1 MIEKI
6 LGVIA
11 LSLGKKAT
19 VYAVGRVSTIYPYF
33 KQSYDHC
40 LPRFIVKRRVH
51 LTLIDTLLN
60 SPFDIFPV
68 C

>member
-40 LPRFIVKRRVH
+40 IPRFVVRCRVH
-51 LTLIDTLLN
+51 LTLIDTVAE
-60 SPFDIFPV
+60 FTI
-68 C
+68 

>member
-11 LSLGKKAT
+11 LFGKKAT
-19 VYAVGRVSTIYPYF
+19 VYAVERVSTIYPYF

-40 LPRFIVKRRVH
+40 LPRFVVKRRVH
-51 LTLIDTLLN
+51 LTLIDTLAE
-60 SPFDIFPV
+60 FTV
-68 C
+68 

>member
-40 LPRFIVKRRVH
+40 FPRFVVKCRVR
-51 LTLIDTLLN
+51 
-60 SPFDIFPV
+60 IFPV

>member
-19 VYAVGRVSTIYPYF
+19 VYAVGRVSIIYPYF

-40 LPRFIVKRRVH
+40 LP
-51 LTLIDTLLN
+51 
-60 SPFDIFPV
+60 
-68 C
+68 